1 MILAKKYLGRKIK
14 FTSGNFDG
22 LFGEVI
28 DIRSDNTQIYGV
40 SLVVK
45 LSDGR
50 TVYVEKSEHFEV
62 VG

>member
-1 MILAKKYLGRKIK
+1 MILAKKYLNKKIK
-14 FTSGNFDG
+14 FTNGNFTG
-22 LFGEVI
+22 LSGEVI
-28 DIRSDNTQIYGV
+28 DIRHDNSQIYGV

-62 VG
+62 SD